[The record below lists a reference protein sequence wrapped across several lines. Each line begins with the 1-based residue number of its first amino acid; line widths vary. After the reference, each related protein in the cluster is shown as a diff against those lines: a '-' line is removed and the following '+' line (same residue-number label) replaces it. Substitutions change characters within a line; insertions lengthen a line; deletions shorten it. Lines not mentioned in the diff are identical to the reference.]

1 MPRYRILG
9 SIKAIVPV
17 GSIMPYAGIT
27 DDVNI
32 PLPAGWLICDGSNYL
47 ISFFGS
53 LFSRVGYSF
62 KPKGDVETE
71 QGVADQYFAVPD
83 MRGRFPLGNDSM
95 GSRGS
100 ANVVDSD
107 AADQHGGKSGLERV
121 TLGIT
126 NLPEHEHDM
135 VNDRAGAEAA
145 GSQFYAISP
154 TAAVQNLS
162 ADHTVQDADLIGTST
177 GALYAG
183 TGGILSQ
190 STVGQPFDIL
200 NPFVT
205 LNYLIYAGEDN

>member
-1 MPRYRILG
+1 
-9 SIKAIVPV
+9 
-17 GSIMPYAGIT
+17 
-27 DDVNI
+27 
-32 PLPAGWLICDGSNYL
+32 
-47 ISFFGS
+47 
-53 LFSRVGYSF
+53 
-62 KPKGDVETE
+62 
-71 QGVADQYFAVPD
+71 
-83 MRGRFPLGNDSM
+83 
-95 GSRGS
+95 
-100 ANVVDSD
+100 
-107 AADQHGGKSGLERV
+107 
-121 TLGIT
+121 
-126 NLPEHEHDM
+126 M

-154 TAAVQNLS
+154 TAEVQNLS